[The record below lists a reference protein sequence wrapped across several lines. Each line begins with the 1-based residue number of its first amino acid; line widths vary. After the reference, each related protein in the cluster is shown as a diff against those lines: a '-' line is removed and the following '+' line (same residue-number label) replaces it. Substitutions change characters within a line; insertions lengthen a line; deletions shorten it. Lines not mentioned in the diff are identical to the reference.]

1 MHINKIIVIGSL
13 FVIIGELF
21 FTSMGMIIK
30 TLGESIPSFQLVFY
44 RNIFAVVI
52 LAPFLFRQRLTHVK
66 TKRLGMHLIRSIS
79 GLMAMYCF
87 FYALANI
94 ELANAMLLKL
104 TGPLFIPIIAIVW
117 IGEHVSMKTVLGIVI
132 GFAGVVVFLNPTGE
146 VQLAALVGL
155 IGGALAALAKVAIRK
170 MSDTEPTARIV
181 FYFAL
186 LGALFSSIPA
196 FSSGIYIPSS
206 SEWVLLLLLGAVG
219 TCGQFFLTK
228 AYKIAPASQVGPFTY
243 SSLLWAS
250 LAGWY
255 FWSELPT
262 LQTLI
267 GAGLII
273 IAGVILIYRRMPS
286 KHFAQTKP
294 DRQAQ

>member
-1 MHINKIIVIGSL
+1 MHINKIVVIGSL

-30 TLGESIPSFQLVFY
+30 TLGENIPSYQLVFY
-44 RNIFAVVI
+44 RNIFAVIV

-66 TKRLGMHLIRSIS
+66 TQRMGMHLLRSVS
-79 GLMAMYCF
+79 GLLAMYCF

-104 TGPLFIPIIAIVW
+104 TGPIFIPIFAILW
-117 IGEHVSMKTVLGIVI
+117 IQEKVTLKTYLGISLGFIGVI
-132 GFAGVVVFLNPTGE
+132 IFLNPTAE
-146 VQLAALVGL
+146 IQVASVIGL
-155 IGGALAALAKVAIRK
+155 IGGALAALAKVSIRK

-186 LGALFSSIPA
+186 YGALFSSVPA
-196 FSSGIYIPSS
+196 LSSGLYIPSNT
-206 SEWVLLLLLGAVG
+206 EWFLLLLLGIVG

-243 SSLLWAS
+243 ASLLWAS

-255 FWSELPT
+255 FWNEIPSV
-262 LQTLI
+262 QTLV
-267 GAGLII
+267 GATFII
-273 IAGVILIYRRMPS
+273 VAGIILIYKKS
-286 KHFAQTKP
+286 SAKHFAQTKP
-294 DRQAQ
+294 DHQAP

>member
-1 MHINKIIVIGSL
+1 MHFNKIIVIGSL

-30 TLGESIPSFQLVFY
+30 ILGENIPSYQLVFY
-44 RNIFAVVI
+44 RNIFAVIV

-66 TKRLGMHLIRSIS
+66 TTRIGMHLIRSIL
-79 GLMAMYCF
+79 GLLAMYCF

-104 TGPLFIPIIAIVW
+104 TGPLFIPLIAIAW
-117 IGEHVSMKTVLGIVI
+117 IGEHVSIKTVLGIAI
-132 GFAGVVVFLNPTGE
+132 GFAGVVVFLNPTGD
-146 VQLAALVGL
+146 VQLAAIVGL

-186 LGALFSSIPA
+186 FGALFSGIPA
-196 FSSGIYIPSS
+196 FSGELYIPSS
-206 SEWVLLLLLGAVG
+206 NEWALLLLLGIVG

-250 LAGWY
+250 VAGWY
-255 FWSELPT
+255 FWNEIPT
-262 LQTLI
+262 LQTLT
-267 GAGLII
+267 GAALII
-273 IAGVILIYRRMPS
+273 VAGIILIYRKNPS
-286 KHFAQTKP
+286 KHYVQTKP
-294 DRQAQ
+294 DHQVL